1 MIDTVGL
8 LGSGSWRLAALL
20 LDRRRDPLGI
30 RYLAHSFLVLDRRDA
45 LLVDLF
51 AFFDL
56 VFL

>member
-8 LGSGSWRLAALL
+8 LGSWLASLL

-30 RYLAHSFLVLDRRDA
+30 RYLAHSFLVLDGGDT

>member
-8 LGSGSWRLAALL
+8 LSSSWLASLL

-30 RYLAHSFLVLDRRDA
+30 RYLAHSFLVLDGGDA